1 MGNKILVVDDD
12 PEISSLVQYT
22 LESMGHQVQVCDN
35 GREVL
40 DNLHSYK
47 PDLMLL
53 DVMLPG
59 IDGYSLANQIT
70 EDPDSKSMPIIVL
83 SALEP
88 SRTMFQRF
96 TQVSAFLTKPFNTE
110 ELIARIKVLMDSIPS
125 SSAYCIIRL

>member
-12 PEISSLVQYT
+12 PEISSLVEYT
-22 LESMGHQVQVCDN
+22 LESLGHTVKVCDN

-40 DNLHSYK
+40 DTLRSFK
-47 PDLMLL
+47 PDMMVL

-59 IDGYSLANQIT
+59 IDGYSLASQIS
-70 EDPDSKSMPIIVL
+70 EDPDLNKMPIVVL

-96 TQVSAFLTKPFNTE
+96 SQVAAFLTKPFNTDD
-110 ELIARIKVLMDSIPS
+110 LMEAVK
-125 SSAYCIIRL
+125 SALAKKA

>member
-12 PEISSLVQYT
+12 PEISNLVQYT
-22 LESMGHQVQVCDN
+22 LETLGHQVKLCDN

-40 DNLHSYK
+40 DTIHSYK
-47 PDLMLL
+47 PALLVL

-59 IDGYSLANQIT
+59 IDGYSLATQIS
-70 EDPDSKSMPIIVL
+70 EDPEFGNMPIIVL

-96 TQVSAFLTKPFNTE
+96 SQVAAFLTKPFNTE
-110 ELIARIKVLMDSIPS
+110 DLTEAVKNSLTKKV
-125 SSAYCIIRL
+125 

>member
-22 LESMGHQVQVCDN
+22 LESLGHTVKVCDN
-35 GREVL
+35 GREVMDML
-40 DNLHSYK
+40 KSYK
-47 PDLMLL
+47 PELLVL

-59 IDGYSLANQIT
+59 IDGYSLATQIS
-70 EDPDSKSMPIIVL
+70 EDEELAKLPIVVL

-96 TQVSAFLTKPFNTE
+96 SQVAAFLTKPFNTDD
-110 ELIARIKVLMDSIPS
+110 LME
-125 SSAYCIIRL
+125 AVKNGLAKK

>member
-12 PEISSLVQYT
+12 PEISSLVEYT
-22 LESMGHQVQVCDN
+22 LESLGHTVKVCDN

-40 DNLHSYK
+40 DTLRSFK
-47 PDLMLL
+47 PDMMVL

-59 IDGYSLANQIT
+59 IDGYSLASQIS
-70 EDPDSKSMPIIVL
+70 EDPDLNKMPIVVL

-96 TQVSAFLTKPFNTE
+96 SQVAAFLTKPFNTDDLME
-110 ELIARIKVLMDSIPS
+110 AVKSALAKKV
-125 SSAYCIIRL
+125 

>member
-22 LESMGHQVQVCDN
+22 LESLGHQVKICDN
-35 GREVL
+35 GREVM
-40 DNLHSYK
+40 DVLHSYK
-47 PDLMLL
+47 PELLVL

-59 IDGYSLANQIT
+59 IDGYSLTAQIAEDT
-70 EDPDSKSMPIIVL
+70 ELNKMPIVVL

-96 TQVSAFLTKPFNTE
+96 SQVTGFLTKPFNTDD
-110 ELIARIKVLMDSIPS
+110 LMEAVKNGLAKKD
-125 SSAYCIIRL
+125 

>member
-12 PEISSLVQYT
+12 PEISGLVEYT
-22 LESMGHQVQVCDN
+22 LEAQGHTVKVCDN

-40 DNLHSYK
+40 DTLRSFK
-47 PDLMLL
+47 PDMMVL

-59 IDGYSLANQIT
+59 IDGYSLASQIS
-70 EDPDSKSMPIIVL
+70 EDPDLNKMPIVVL

-96 TQVSAFLTKPFNTE
+96 SQVAAFLTKPFNTDD
-110 ELIARIKVLMDSIPS
+110 LME
-125 SSAYCIIRL
+125 AVKNALAKKA